1 MNTRKYKSG
10 KRMVLIRHQR
20 EVLPYVCWT
29 IGTCTYILQPVSK
42 HHLLKRTRFFS
53 IDRIKVVIGVI
64 LEQLDRMGESMVGMS
79 CVRISKTFSAHD
91 QNHC

>member
-1 MNTRKYKSG
+1 MY
-10 KRMVLIRHQR
+10 I
-20 EVLPYVCWT
+20 Y
-29 IGTCTYILQPVSK
+29 IATCFKTPPVEK
-42 HHLLKRTRFFS
+42 DPFFS

>member
-1 MNTRKYKSG
+1 MY
-10 KRMVLIRHQR
+10 I
-20 EVLPYVCWT
+20 Y
-29 IGTCTYILQPVSK
+29 IATCFKTPAVEK
-42 HHLLKRTRFFS
+42 DPFFS
-53 IDRIKVVIGVI
+53 IDRNKVFICVI